1 MGFRHKT
8 DVEMTP
14 IRGDVV
20 DIKEWITDE
29 AEGVEFQHESML
41 RVVAVHEDRIWFK
54 EYGKGHILATLNVW
68 TNRLQKAKSTF
79 TVAQFGDESG
89 LDRR

>member
-1 MGFRHKT
+1 MGFRTKT
-8 DVEMTP
+8 DIEITP

-29 AEGVEFQHESML
+29 EEGGEFFHECML

-54 EYGKGHILATLNVW
+54 EYGKGHVLATCNVW
-68 TNRLQKAKSTF
+68 TSRLQKPKSTF
-79 TVAQFGDESG
+79 TVVQFGDELG
-89 LDRR
+89 C